1 MDKFETIRPVVLG
14 IIRKDN
20 KILVSEGYDKV
31 KDQYFY
37 RSLGG
42 GIEFQE
48 NSKDALKR
56 EFKEELDIEIEV
68 GKFLGIS
75 ENIFVFNGKKA
86 HELVLFYEANI
97 KNEDYKEKYQII
109 DEEDSYAI
117 WMDVNKFVNKELILY
132 PEEVLEYL
140 K

>member
-1 MDKFETIRPVVLG
+1 MNKFETIRPVVLA
-14 IIRKDN
+14 IIKRGN

-48 NSKDALKR
+48 KSEDALKR
-56 EFKEELDIEIEV
+56 EFKEELDIDIEV

-86 HELVLFYEANI
+86 HEIVLFYEAEI
-97 KNEDYKEKYQII
+97 KEEDYKEKYQIM
-109 DEEDSYAI
+109 DEENSFAM
-117 WMDVNKFVNKELILY
+117 WMDVDKFVNHELILY
-132 PEEVLEYL
+132 PEQVLEYL

>member
-1 MDKFETIRPVVLG
+1 MDKFKVIRPVVLG
-14 IIRKDN
+14 IVRKDN

-31 KDQYFY
+31 KEEYFY

-56 EFKEELDIEIEV
+56 EFKEELDIDIIV
-68 GKFLGIS
+68 GKFLGVS
-75 ENIFVFNGKKA
+75 ENIFVFDGKKA
-86 HELVLFYEANI
+86 HEIVLLYEAEI
-97 KNEDYKEKYQII
+97 KEEDYKEKYKII
-109 DEEDSYAI
+109 DEDESYAI
-117 WMDVNKFVNKELILY
+117 WMDIDKFVNKELKLY

-140 K
+140 N

>member
-1 MDKFETIRPVVLG
+1 MDKFKVIRPVVLG
-14 IIRKDN
+14 IVRKDN

-31 KDQYFY
+31 KEEYFY

-56 EFKEELDIEIEV
+56 EFKEELDIDIIV
-68 GKFLGIS
+68 GKFLGVS
-75 ENIFVFNGKKA
+75 ENIFVFDGKKA
-86 HELVLFYEANI
+86 HEIVLLYEAEI
-97 KNEDYKEKYQII
+97 KEEDYKEKYKII
-109 DEEDSYAI
+109 DEDDSFAI
-117 WMDVNKFVNKELILY
+117 WMDIDKFVNKELKLY

-140 K
+140 N